1 LIRSSDTSA
10 ATAIMLTHV
19 VFFFLGLAALVV
31 GAEAL
36 VRGASRIALSLGI
49 SPLVVGLTI
58 VAMGTSSPEVAVS
71 VGAALSGNTDIA
83 VGNVVGSNIFNVLFI
98 LGISA
103 VITPLVVHSQ
113 IIRQEVP
120 IMIGAS
126 VILAVMI
133 LDGLL
138 GRLESVLLLVLLV
151 AYLVFLVRQ
160 SRAETVEVRDEY
172 EGAAARRD
180 AGWDSH
186 WAVQVLLIA
195 AGLGLLV
202 VGSGWLVDSAVAF
215 ARALGVSD
223 LVIGL
228 TIIAAGTSMPEVATS
243 IMAAIRGE
251 RDIAVGNVIGSN
263 TFNILGCLGLSGV
276 VSANGLT
283 IAPAVLNFDIWV
295 MIAVAVACL
304 PVLLLRRQIGR
315 KRGVLFLAYY
325 AAYVVYLILG
335 AQQHDALDEFSTV
348 MLSFVLPITVVTL
361 VAMVVRQQASGPGP
375 DGG

>member
-1 LIRSSDTSA
+1 
-10 ATAIMLTHV
+10 MLTH
-19 VFFFLGLAALVV
+19 FFFFAIGLGALVL
-31 GAEAL
+31 GAELL
-36 VRGASRIALSLGI
+36 VRGASKIALSLGI

-71 VGAALSGNTDIA
+71 VGAVLNGSTDIA

-126 VILAVMI
+126 LILGVMI
-133 LDGLL
+133 IGGQLS
-138 GRLESVLLLVLLV
+138 RLEAVLLLGLLI

-160 SRAETVEVRDEY
+160 SRAETKEICDEY
-172 EGAAARRD
+172 AAGVPRS
-180 AGWDSH
+180 GEWDSH
-186 WAVQVLLIA
+186 WAVQVLLIV

-202 VGSGWLVDSAVAF
+202 LGSNWLVDAAVAF
-215 ARALGVSD
+215 ARMLGVSD

-263 TFNILGCLGLSGV
+263 TFNILGCLGLSGI
-276 VSANGLT
+276 VSRDGLQ
-283 IAPAVLNFDIWV
+283 ISPAVLNFDIWV

-304 PVLLLRRQIGR
+304 PVFLLGRRIGR
-315 KRGVLFLAYY
+315 RRGLLFLVYY
-325 AAYVVYLILG
+325 VLYVVYLILG
-335 AQQHDALDEFSTV
+335 AQQHDALEKFSAV
-348 MLSFVLPITVVTL
+348 MLSFVLPITIITL
-361 VAMVVRQQASGPGP
+361 VAMVIREQHGSGGS
-375 DGG
+375 